1 MQNEFLFKAF
11 EDYSTTEG
19 FLLLFLLIGFCALI
33 WLILRD
39 LF

>member
-1 MQNEFLFKAF
+1 MQSEFLYKAF

-19 FLLLFLLIGFCALI
+19 FLLLFLVLGFIAVI

>member
-1 MQNEFLFKAF
+1 MQNEFLYKAF

-19 FLLLFLLIGFCALI
+19 FLLLFLVLGFCGVI
-33 WLILRD
+33 WLILHD